1 MYIVRETFLLVSRFL
16 LPQFVYRPI
25 KKKKKNLLFTRVS
38 LREENEYW
46 ILNCLENSISKSKEK
61 LESNTNLWN
70 GTRIR
75 SCPIFLQI
83 FSLIDFSNE
92 YPRVI
97 WFLKIW
103 DRLENSISKFRIKKR
118 KNYLFF
124 WINFCQVIF
133 KYLFLSYR
141 RFWTRITF
149 SRSNEN
155 SATIVKISVFQV
167 TFAIRGVNYR
177 LVNLNKLL
185 VAIGETKNW
194 VIGPQASIIFTQFHR
209 KTKKTFLFMSGGDI
223 ATRSRAEIF

>member
-1 MYIVRETFLLVSRFL
+1 M
-16 LPQFVYRPI
+16 
-25 KKKKKNLLFTRVS
+25 FTRVS

-141 RFWTRITF
+141 KFWTRITF
-149 SRSNEN
+149 SRSSAAEN
-155 SATIVKISVFQV
+155 SETIVKISVFQV

>member
-1 MYIVRETFLLVSRFL
+1 MNI
-16 LPQFVYRPI
+16 
-25 KKKKKNLLFTRVS
+25 
-38 LREENEYW
+38 EYW
-46 ILNCLENSISKSKEK
+46 IVWKTRYRNPRKNWKVILIFGMELEFD
-61 LESNTNLWN
+61 
-70 GTRIR
+70 RV
-75 SCPIFLQI
+75 
-83 FSLIDFSNE
+83 NE

-103 DRLENSISKFRIKKR
+103 DRLENSISKFRIKKG

-124 WINFCQVIF
+124 CITNFCQVIF

-167 TFAIRGVNYR
+167 TLAIRGVNYR